1 MRRMDRYKDEDEN
14 RINRLEKNQELY
26 YDVANNPKVTNI
38 TDVTN
43 ANAFEI
49 SSKKESQSQRESYQ
63 QMRKYGGMEEV
74 PKVKK
79 ELDDFNYLY
88 PKKEKRIY
96 DINSVLEDA
105 RKNRQETDE
114 LESKRKLKYTSY
126 NIFAGINLE
135 ELEKYRAEKKNR
147 ERTPQEEGIHE
158 LMDTIASKTLA
169 GEMSKEETV
178 DLLSDLMATN
188 ILDKVVPADEIGG
201 QEKKEEIEEPQ
212 IISTQTLMVD
222 QTAEVPAVEEEPKEE
237 SLPEELPV
245 EQKEELPV
253 ENVDSSE
260 ETEKSIEIEP
270 PQDESTQENRTL
282 DKDFYTK
289 SMDLSTKDLD
299 LSDEFEEKGLPIFV
313 KLLIAFLL
321 LSIIA
326 VAVYFV
332 YLRIK

>member
-1 MRRMDRYKDEDEN
+1 MRRMDRYKDEE
-14 RINRLEKNQELY
+14 RVNRLEKNQELY
-26 YDVANNPKVTNI
+26 QDVANNPKVANI
-38 TDVTN
+38 TDVAN

-49 SSKKESQSQRESYQ
+49 SSPKDSQSQRESYQ
-63 QMRKYGGMEEV
+63 QMRKYGGMEDV

-105 RKNRQETDE
+105 RKNRQEKDE
-114 LESKRKLKYTSY
+114 LEEKRKLKYTSY

-135 ELEKYRAEKKNR
+135 ELEKYREEKKNR
-147 ERTPQEEGIHE
+147 EKTPQEEGIHD

-188 ILDKVVPADEIGG
+188 ILDKVVPADEIGDI
-201 QEKKEEIEEPQ
+201 EKKEEKEEPE
-212 IISTQTLMVD
+212 IISTQTIMID
-222 QTAEVPAVEEEPKEE
+222 QTAEVPQIVEEEKEE
-237 SLPEELPV
+237 EPTVEIEE
-245 EQKEELPV
+245 
-253 ENVDSSE
+253 D
-260 ETEKSIEIEP
+260 TEKSIEIEP
-270 PQDESTQENRTL
+270 PKDEPTQENRTL
-282 DKDFYTK
+282 DRDFYTK

-299 LSDEFEEKGLPIFV
+299 LANDFEDKGLPIFV
-313 KLLIAFLL
+313 KLLIAFLI